1 MSNKNQHFVSQTYL
15 RGFGIPQA
23 GEVRAINL
31 FAIGPGRIVEAASIK
46 RQCSSDYFYGKNDAA
61 ENLLQYFETRYGS
74 AMANLKRGALRED
87 EIESLTQFMFLQSLR
102 TSSQL
107 EERLRII
114 GEWGKLEIA
123 SRRVREKLPPPDKA
137 REMQH
142 QLYIFAK
149 EHGLFADLAPV
160 LLVNRTTVPFI
171 TSDNPAMFMNRL
183 YSQRYGDP
191 TGGIIQSGGIATM
204 PLTSSIALLCYD
216 ADVYQPIGKGF
227 VLEVQRE
234 TDVDRLNELQVI
246 RAAGALYFESVH
258 DARYVERLFNT
269 FKGGRRA
276 EWSITRVFIRDGE
289 NDRFERFRRIRPEDA
304 KSTEARL
311 QTTSPILPAPSTWPT
326 FIKYKMR
333 PRGWSNGTIVGYVR
347 EAHTNRAPGFRQEVL
362 PRRLPAKLVDLEV
375 MYERKSRRSVT

>member
-1 MSNKNQHFVSQTYL
+1 
-15 RGFGIPQA
+15 
-23 GEVRAINL
+23 
-31 FAIGPGRIVEAASIK
+31 
-46 RQCSSDYFYGKNDAA
+46 
-61 ENLLQYFETRYGS
+61 
-74 AMANLKRGALRED
+74 
-87 EIESLTQFMFLQSLR
+87 
-102 TSSQL
+102 
-107 EERLRII
+107 
-114 GEWGKLEIA
+114 
-123 SRRVREKLPPPDKA
+123 
-137 REMQH
+137 MQH

>member
-1 MSNKNQHFVSQTYL
+1 
-15 RGFGIPQA
+15 
-23 GEVRAINL
+23 
-31 FAIGPGRIVEAASIK
+31 
-46 RQCSSDYFYGKNDAA
+46 
-61 ENLLQYFETRYGS
+61 
-74 AMANLKRGALRED
+74 MANLKRGALRED